1 MKAMRILWPWFLL
14 VADASDAGIPACAVK
29 GVSFSD
35 PTVQTLNGGQ
45 PMDAITCQKA
55 CAFTAS
61 CAHFTYYTDSKGCW
75 LLTAAAQLNEK
86 GDDAFRPSEIY
97 AISGPKE
104 CPPAQIK
111 KKNVTDDVHP
121 DAEGHYTVAPGV
133 EISPTGPR
141 PVVPFLGSSFN
152 ETLWVNKSG
161 WEVPYTG
168 GMRVPEKI
176 LGVSW
181 YWCLAAVAVVAFA
194 CCCAMCCC
202 CCQSSPR
209 RRKRAIEAEI
219 TRSKDEDEPLVKR
232 PMKDA
237 GLFRPQLHVPQ
248 LPLPQLVTPQLVSM
262 PAEANVRSMELH
274 VSPIIS
280 PRASPRGSPAR
291 FVRTLAAP

>member
-133 EISPTGPR
+133 EISPTGPSR
-141 PVVPFLGSSFN
+141 WDGSRGEESA
-152 ETLWVNKSG
+152 SG
-161 WEVPYTG
+161 GE
-168 GMRVPEKI
+168 
-176 LGVSW
+176 
-181 YWCLAAVAVVAFA
+181 
-194 CCCAMCCC
+194 
-202 CCQSSPR
+202 
-209 RRKRAIEAEI
+209 
-219 TRSKDEDEPLVKR
+219 EDEC
-232 PMKDA
+232 
-237 GLFRPQLHVPQ
+237 G
-248 LPLPQLVTPQLVSM
+248 
-262 PAEANVRSMELH
+262 
-274 VSPIIS
+274 
-280 PRASPRGSPAR
+280 
-291 FVRTLAAP
+291 